1 MASLP
6 SPPTA
11 FVDVTDRT
19 RNTETTVNGSSSTSN
34 HGDHKQRHDESLAFS
49 ITRRTS
55 NTVTAV
61 RDAILK
67 VAQAGCDEVFNPD
80 RLPPPNDIYDYLE
93 HPDITPPSHIPP
105 AEDVFEYSDPT
116 IPPPSRL
123 PPAED
128 VFEFKEPD
136 E

>member
-6 SPPTA
+6 PPPTA
-11 FVDVTDRT
+11 IDDMTGGT
-19 RNTETTVNGSSSTSN
+19 RNTETTVNDSSLTSN
-34 HGDHKQRHDESLAFS
+34 HGVHKQQHDDNLGFS

-67 VAQAGCDEVFNPD
+67 VAQAGCDEIFNPD
-80 RLPPPNDIYDYLE
+80 RLPPANDVYDYQE

-105 AEDVFEYSDPT
+105 AEDVFDYSEPIIT
-116 IPPPSRL
+116 PPSHL